1 MKLSITQE
9 NGARALT
16 AASKSLSAKV
26 NLPVLANMLLTA
38 TKSGLEVLATDLET
52 ATRVMI
58 PAKVTIEGRAAVPGR
73 MLLEFM
79 AQIPSGEVSIE
90 KLGEELVIGAK
101 DLTARLATMPPEDF
115 PAIPK
120 IEHGSVIRLAPEDFS
135 MAASRVAFCAAQ
147 DDGRP
152 VLGGVLC
159 EASGSSFSMVA
170 TDGYRLAF
178 QKISTNGKPMAAAI
192 RVIVPARAMVEAAKL
207 VSESAELLGE
217 RDVELEIAQ
226 TLNQANFRI
235 ADVQFTT
242 RLVEG
247 NFPPWR
253 KIIPEKFTTSA
264 KIGREELVRVVRIAS
279 IFARDSG
286 SIVKFTLSPKDSSG
300 ANVLRIASGNKQVG
314 SNEADV
320 VIGLSGRGGEIA
332 FNYRYLLEM
341 LLSVASE
348 DVNFEM
354 IESLNPGKITIPGEA
369 DYFYIVMPVRL
380 QS

>member
-1 MKLSITQE
+1 MITQE
-9 NGARALT
+9 NCAKALT
-16 AASKSLSAKV
+16 AASKSLSTKV
-26 NLPVLANMLLTA
+26 NLPILANMLLTA

-52 ATRVMI
+52 ATRVMT

-73 MLLEFM
+73 VLLEFI
-79 AQIPSGEVSIE
+79 AQIPGGEVSIE

-101 DLTARLATMPPEDF
+101 GLAARLATMPPEDF

-120 IEHGSVIRLAPEDFS
+120 IEHGSVIRLAPGDFS
-135 MAASRVAFCAAQ
+135 MAVSRVAFCAAQ
-147 DDGRP
+147 DEGRP
-152 VLGGVLC
+152 VLGGILC
-159 EASGSSFSMVA
+159 EASGNAFSMVA

-207 VSESAELLGE
+207 VSESAQLGE

-247 NFPPWR
+247 SFPPWR
-253 KIIPEKFTTSA
+253 KIIPEKFITRA

-286 SIVKFTLSPKDSSG
+286 SIVKFTLSPKDSQG
-300 ANVLRIASGNKQVG
+300 ASVLKVASGNKQVG

-320 VIGLSGRGGEIA
+320 VIELSGRGGEIA

-341 LLSVASE
+341 LSSVASE

-354 IESLNPGKITIPGEA
+354 IESLNPGKITIPGES

>member
-1 MKLSITQE
+1 MKLTITQE
-9 NGARALT
+9 NFSRALT
-16 AASKSLSAKV
+16 AVSKSLSAKV
-26 NLPVLANMLLTA
+26 NLPILANVLLSA

-52 ATRVMI
+52 ATRVAT
-58 PAKVTIEGRAAVPGR
+58 PAKVTVEGRAAVPGR
-73 MLLEFM
+73 VLWEFIS
-79 AQIPSGEVSIE
+79 QIPGGEVSLE

-101 DLTARLATMPPEDF
+101 SLGARLATMPAEDF
-115 PAIPK
+115 PSIPK
-120 IEHGSVIRLAPEDFS
+120 IEHGTVIRLAPGDLTT
-135 MAASRVAFCAAQ
+135 AVLRVAFCAAA
-147 DDGRP
+147 DEGRP
-152 VLGGVLC
+152 VLGGILC

-178 QKISTNGKPMAAAI
+178 QKIATGGKPIAATT
-192 RVIVPARAMVEAAKL
+192 RVIVPARAMVEVAKL
-207 VSESAELLGE
+207 VSESGQLSE

-247 NFPPWR
+247 SFPPWQ

-286 SIVKFTLSPKDSSG
+286 SIVKFTLSPKDSPG
-300 ANVLRIASGNKQVG
+300 ASVLKVASGNKQFG

-320 VIGLSGRGGEIA
+320 EIELSGKGGEIA

-341 LLSVASE
+341 LSSVESE

-354 IESLNPGKITIPGEA
+354 IESLNPGKITIPGEP